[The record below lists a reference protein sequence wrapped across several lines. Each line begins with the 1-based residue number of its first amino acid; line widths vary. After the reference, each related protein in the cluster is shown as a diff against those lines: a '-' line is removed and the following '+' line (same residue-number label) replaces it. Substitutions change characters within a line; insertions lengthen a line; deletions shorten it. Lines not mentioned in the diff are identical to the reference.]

1 MLFKPRKPKTEEEK
15 KRQQELNEAFSYVR
29 AAYIAAQLRIPHNY
43 DHRRYD
49 YCQKFI
55 IKCRN
60 EGLLP
65 WWSDDDDQRITEK
78 LLSIVR
84 NLQKKNYVAS

>member
-15 KRQQELNEAFSYVR
+15 KSQQKLNDAFSYVR
-29 AAYIAAQLRIPHNY
+29 SAYIAEQLGIPCKY
-43 DHRRYD
+43 DNRRYE

-60 EGLLP
+60 EGMLP
-65 WWSDDDDQRITEK
+65 WWSADDDKKITEK
-78 LLSIVR
+78 LLRAVR
-84 NLQKKNYVAS
+84 NLQKKNYAAS

>member
-1 MLFKPRKPKTEEEK
+1 MVITPRMPKTEAEK

-29 AAYIAAQLRIPHNY
+29 LAYIAAQLGIPHTY
-43 DHRRYD
+43 DQRRYD
-49 YCQKFI
+49 TCQKFI

-65 WWSDDDDQRITEK
+65 YWSEDDDQRITEK
-78 LLSIVR
+78 LLSAVR
-84 NLQKKNYVAS
+84 NLPKKNYAVS

>member
-1 MLFKPRKPKTEEEK
+1 MSFRPRKPKTEERK
-15 KRQQELNEAFSYVR
+15 KYQQKLNAAFSYVR
-29 AAYIAAQLRIPHNY
+29 AAYIAAQLGIPHSY
-43 DHRRYD
+43 DQRRYE

-65 WWSDDDDQRITEK
+65 WWSDEDDQRITET
-78 LLSIVR
+78 LLGVVDK
-84 NLQKKNYVAS
+84 LQKKNFVAS